1 MNIDFTGKIAFITG
15 AAGGIG
21 YATARMF
28 AESGA
33 KVAICDIDAGKLE
46 SAANSLKNDG
56 FDVMALSFDVSD
68 EEQTKEAIESVGGHF
83 GRIDVAYNN
92 VGIHASVRERLA
104 VTDGED
110 FDHVIAVNLRG
121 IWNAMKYE
129 LIEMEKNGK
138 GAIVNCSSQGG
149 LVGIP
154 YISAYNA
161 SKHAILG
168 LTKSTALEYARR
180 GIRINAICPGTCDT
194 PMVRQA
200 IEQSPDHMARVI
212 DAIPLGR
219 VGKAEEIASMV
230 LLLCSDYAG
239 FAIGQTWAMDGGYTV
254 Q

>member
-1 MNIDFTGKIAFITG
+1 MDIRFDKKVALVTG

-21 YATARMF
+21 LAVAKMF

-33 KVAICDIDAGKLE
+33 KVAMADIDEKRVKEVADELGNQGLE
-46 SAANSLKNDG
+46 
-56 FDVMALSFDVSD
+56 VMPLALDVSD
-68 EEQTKEAIESVGGHF
+68 EQAVADAVSVVVKRF
-83 GRIDVAYNN
+83 GKLDIAYNN
-92 VGIHASVRERLA
+92 VGIHASVRECLSD
-104 VTDGED
+104 TESWD
-110 FDHVIAVNLRG
+110 FDHVVSVNLKG
-121 IWNAMKYE
+121 VWNCMKYE
-129 LIEMEKNGK
+129 LKAMEQQGK

-154 YISAYNA
+154 YISAYNT
-161 SKHAILG
+161 SKHGVLG
-168 LTKSTALEYARR
+168 LTKSTALEYARK

-194 PMVRQA
+194 PMVRNA
-200 IEQSPDHMARVI
+200 IEMSPDHMKRVI

-254 Q
+254 M